1 MYYQI
6 MNRDTTPIICLTLS
20 LVALSLLQGCNAT
33 ANRSNS
39 LKLVPGQDVIVN
51 YALDVE
57 TRRYSKGKFVSMD
70 ANWIT
75 IEKESSGKT
84 FGQRDQHAS
93 FRLDR
98 VYLIQSA
105 QE

>member
-1 MYYQI
+1 
-6 MNRDTTPIICLTLS
+6 MNRNTPSIIHLTLS

-33 ANRSNS
+33 TSRSNS

-57 TRRYSKGKFVSMD
+57 TRRYFTGKFVSMD
-70 ANWIT
+70 ENWIT
-75 IEKESSGKT
+75 IEKESTEKT

-93 FRLDR
+93 FRLDQ

-105 QE
+105 RE

>member
-6 MNRDTTPIICLTLS
+6 MNRYASSVIRLALFF
-20 LVALSLLQGCNAT
+20 VALSCLLGCNAT
-33 ANRSNS
+33 TNQGNS
-39 LKLVPGQDVIVN
+39 LKLVPGQDVIIN
-51 YALDVE
+51 YALDVD
-57 TRRYSKGKFVSMD
+57 TRRYFSGKFVSMN

-75 IEKESSGKT
+75 IEKESTGKT
-84 FGQRDQHAS
+84 FDQRDQHAS